1 MLPFAK
7 TMSPIP
13 PRESSPP
20 VLPCVAVQRV
30 RGVPDTASAGA
41 AGDQTCEP
49 GVGRNSPGGGVQGAR
64 AEASEGGVRE
74 HAEVHDLPV

>member
-7 TMSPIP
+7 TMGPIL
-13 PRESSPP
+13 PRESFP
-20 VLPCVAVQRV
+20 VFRCVAVQRV

-41 AGDQTCEP
+41 AGDQTSEQ

-64 AEASEGGVRE
+64 AEASEGGV
-74 HAEVHDLPV
+74 